1 MQEAMAEIMS
11 SECYRCKADHPRCK
25 RCCLP
30 EGVRRF
36 STAPEHRPEEVG
48 GILARWH
55 DLGHPEVSLGKVRR
69 VAQLPFWLALVTPAS
84 QSDIAKVEREL
95 GLPPSH
101 APAQGTLAL
110 D

>member
-1 MQEAMAEIMS
+1 MALVAAWVRS
-11 SECYRCKADHPRCK
+11 LSLLAVWGL
-25 RCCLP
+25 LP
-30 EGVRRF
+30 SRRF
-36 STAPEHRPEEVG
+36 RAAPEHRPEEGG

-55 DLGHPEVSLGKVRR
+55 DLGHPEVSLGKVRK